1 MQTLAAI
8 RDVQR
13 ATGRGLSVFL
23 RDVGHGALELG
34 HNTLALVGLATV
46 AAVIFALGRPDLRH
60 EAESVALNW
69 LQDRF
74 EASAVASGD
83 LLAVVGRGPQPQR
96 DR

>member
-34 HNTLALVGLATV
+34 HNTLALVGLALLV
-46 AAVIFALGRPDLRH
+46 AARRGLALDLAPSAGPTCATRPSPWR
-60 EAESVALNW
+60 
-69 LQDRF
+69 
-74 EASAVASGD
+74 
-83 LLAVVGRGPQPQR
+83 
-96 DR
+96 